1 MLSQIMLI
9 LPGCFAVG
17 AVFMFLANR
26 HVSSMTKRRRWLK
39 FASYAVIVLGVLACA
54 ALGRGWLTVLM
65 FAIFFTGLYEL
76 GETTRR
82 FSIGPLLMVWVI
94 YVLLML
100 GSVSSARLVAPAMLA
115 YSYLVVAAFDGFSQ
129 VVGQFL
135 GKHSLVP
142 LLSPA
147 KTVEGFC
154 GGIAAA
160 VIVGLLVR
168 GLTTLPV
175 GSAATAALA
184 ISACALA
191 GDLAASWVKRR
202 AGIKDFSRLLPGHG
216 GVLDRFDSFIG
227 ATGLLAP
234 ALILLTN
241 RGLV

>member
-1 MLSQIMLI
+1 MLTQIMLI
-9 LPGCFAVG
+9 LPGSFAVG

-26 HVSSMTKRRRWLK
+26 HVSSMTKRQRWLK
-39 FASYAVIVLGVLACA
+39 FASYVVIVLGVLACA
-54 ALGRGWLTVLM
+54 ALGRAWFTGLM
-65 FAIFFTGLYEL
+65 LAIIFAGLYEL
-76 GETTRR
+76 GKTTRS
-82 FSIGPLLMVWVI
+82 FSIGPLLKVWVI
-94 YVLLML
+94 YILLML
-100 GSVSSARLVAPAMLA
+100 GSISSVRLVAPATLA
-115 YSYLVVAAFDGFSQ
+115 YCYLVVAAFDGFSQ

-135 GKHSLVP
+135 GKHALVP
-142 LLSPA
+142 LLSPT
-147 KTVEGFC
+147 KTVEGVC

-160 VIVGLLVR
+160 VIMGLLVR
-168 GLTTLPV
+168 GLTTLSA

-202 AGIKDFSRLLPGHG
+202 AGIKEFSRLLPGHG

>member
-17 AVFMFLANR
+17 AVFIFLGNR
-26 HVSSMTKRRRWLK
+26 HVSSMTKRQRWIK
-39 FASYAVIVLGVLACA
+39 FASYAVIVLGVLVCA
-54 ALGRGWLTVLM
+54 ALGRAWLMGLM
-65 FAIFFTGLYEL
+65 LAIFFAGLYEL
-76 GETTRR
+76 GKTTRR

-100 GSVSSARLVAPAMLA
+100 GSVSSVRLVAPAPLA
-115 YSYLVVAAFDGFSQ
+115 YIYLVVVAFDGFSQ

-135 GKHSLVP
+135 GKHLLVP
-142 LLSPA
+142 SLSPA

-154 GGIAAA
+154 GGISGA
-160 VIVGLLVR
+160 VIMGLLVR
-168 GLTTLPV
+168 GLTTLPA
-175 GSAATAALA
+175 GSAVIAALA

-191 GDLAASWVKRR
+191 GDLAASWIKRR
-202 AGIKDFSRLLPGHG
+202 AGVKDFSRLLPGHG